1 MPGSALDAQ
10 LSHKPIELPSGNSV
24 VLASAELSAGLLPPD
39 ATAWLRAAPDN
50 TTTEPP
56 ATRQRE
62 ENEDGVTTKKIG
74 NVRGTPLSYIGSH

>member
-1 MPGSALDAQ
+1 MTARTVEAECLDPHSMLN

-50 TTTEPP
+50 TTH
-56 ATRQRE
+56 
-62 ENEDGVTTKKIG
+62 
-74 NVRGTPLSYIGSH
+74 GTSRHEAEGGE